1 MLTPVASQPFEFS
14 FRTFSFAAM
23 PRITVKGLTAQKKV
37 LEEDIETLL
46 QKNDKLQAELESR
59 RDRSRSR
66 HRKAE
71 FKVEPISAR
80 TLRALDIVCK
90 RDRDP
95 VIDEQRKTIAK
106 QAQEI
111 EALKRGEGAIGPVL
125 LAVRD
130 QDGLPEIL
138 RDNLLKRTETVK
150 AFFKR
155 TQSLV
160 SGLTHELNW
169 AYH

>member
-1 MLTPVASQPFEFS
+1 MQ
-14 FRTFSFAAM
+14 
-23 PRITVKGLTAQKKV
+23 RITVKGLTIEKEL
-37 LEEDIETLL
+37 LEHEITLL
-46 QKNDKLQAELESR
+46 QEKNDELQADLDSR

-66 HRKAE
+66 RRKVE

-80 TLRALDIVCK
+80 TMMALDIVCK
-90 RDRDP
+90 RDRDS
-95 VIDEQRKTIAK
+95 VIDEQRKIMTK

-111 EALKRGEGAIGPVL
+111 ELLRSGGGPIGLVL

-130 QDGLPEIL
+130 YDGLPEIL
-138 RDNLLKRTETVK
+138 RDNLLKKTETVK

-160 SGLTHELNW
+160 SGLTQELNW
-169 AYH
+169 AHH

>member
-1 MLTPVASQPFEFS
+1 
-14 FRTFSFAAM
+14 M

-37 LEEDIETLL
+37 LEEDITALL

-80 TLRALDIVCK
+80 TMRALDIVCK

-95 VIDEQRKTIAK
+95 VIDEQRQTIAR

-111 EALKRGEGAIGPVL
+111 EALKRGEGLIKPVL
-125 LAVRD
+125 TAAFN
-130 QDGLPEIL
+130 LP
-138 RDNLLKRTETVK
+138 DNTSCNTTETMQAYVK
-150 AFFKR
+150 RLFSENHDSSMGILLGNR
-155 TQSLV
+155 
-160 SGLTHELNW
+160 NRNR
-169 AYH
+169 